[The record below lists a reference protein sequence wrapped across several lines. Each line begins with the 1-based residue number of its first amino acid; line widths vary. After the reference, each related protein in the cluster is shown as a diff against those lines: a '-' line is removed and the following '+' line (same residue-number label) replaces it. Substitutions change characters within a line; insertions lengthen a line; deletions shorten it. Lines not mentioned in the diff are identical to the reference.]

1 MPNVSRMHWFWP
13 QVHRNANI
21 DYIVSPAVNFAA
33 AWQKGVVGLF
43 SCPNTRWFLYFLLWC
58 CMMLWQY
65 VNSHCLILVGSKRFE
80 CRFCPRCSIT
90 TAIFLGVLYPSLKVM
105 RKPRHMTRSS
115 GSKNFLETARDVRRK
130 PDVGSMRSWN
140 PEIQIWDIQS
150 WRLVA
155 RTHSSCLCYSWSFV
169 DAASKDSTRIV
180 TVLASDTATVLYND
194 FVERAVKQ

>member
-58 CMMLWQY
+58 CMMLPTASSWLGQRGL
-65 VNSHCLILVGSKRFE
+65 NVGFAQDAVSQQPSSWE
-80 CRFCPRCSIT
+80 
-90 TAIFLGVLYPSLKVM
+90 YPSLKVM

-115 GSKNFLETARDVRRK
+115 GSKNFSETAPDVRRK

-155 RTHSSCLCYSWSFV
+155 RTHSSCLCYSWSFM
-169 DAASKDSTRIV
+169 DIASKDSTRIV
-180 TVLASDTATVLYND
+180 TMLASDTATVLYND